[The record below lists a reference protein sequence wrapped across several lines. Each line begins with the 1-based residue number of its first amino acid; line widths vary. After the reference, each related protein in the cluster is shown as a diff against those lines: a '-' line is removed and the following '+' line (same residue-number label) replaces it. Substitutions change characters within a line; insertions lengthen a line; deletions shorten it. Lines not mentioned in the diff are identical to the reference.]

1 MEEEMVPYGYKAYL
15 LGTSDTLD
23 GLRSISPL
31 EEGAAEGTLML
42 MQLNFEDFPSAEVI
56 AELNQKLNQAGV
68 TPWPGYSQV
77 AYADSSQPTIY
88 LCWVKGIAW
97 MSIIIGMLVLLVLPV
112 LLGAFVWW
120 ILPED
125 IKAMINMMVMVGVMA
140 LMMTFMSRAT
150 EGSKK

>member
-1 MEEEMVPYGYKAYL
+1 MVPYGYKAYL

-23 GLRSISPL
+23 GLHSISPL

-42 MQLNFEDFPSAEVI
+42 MQLNFEDSPSVEVI